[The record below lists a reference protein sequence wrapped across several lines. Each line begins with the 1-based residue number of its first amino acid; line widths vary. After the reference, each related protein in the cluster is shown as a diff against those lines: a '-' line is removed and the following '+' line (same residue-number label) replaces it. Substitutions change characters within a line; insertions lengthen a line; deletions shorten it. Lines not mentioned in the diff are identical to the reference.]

1 MFNLTSKTY
10 FGKHCRKSL
19 MFASRLVAV
28 VALPNS
34 CSHIMMTK
42 LSLRFRFFN
51 PNKSSSYYGIASTCK
66 ERAIRYHIRRV
77 LKISSSVPVP
87 EHNKEH
93 SGKSQADDD
102 SNDNACNSSSSHAWA
117 TCWVDP
123 VVLGWLGGV
132 VGRPLCCRL
141 VRLCRMICWGIARI
155 SRGTC
160 WLWKLAAH
168 AHVAL
173 QVGAVGIVPTRVH
186 VVSFH
191 TVLAIFTL
199 AEERNNQT

>member
-1 MFNLTSKTY
+1 MFWK
-10 FGKHCRKSL
+10 
-19 MFASRLVAV
+19 
-28 VALPNS
+28 ALPEEFDVCIEAGSNLRTS
-34 CSHIMMTK
+34 QFLFTYHDDNVVIHIQILQPPK
-42 LSLRFRFFN
+42 K
-51 PNKSSSYYGIASTCK
+51 PSYYQ
-66 ERAIRYHIRRV
+66 
-77 LKISSSVPVP
+77 KIFEKSSSVPVP

-102 SNDNACNSSSSHAWA
+102 SNDNARNSSSSHAWA
-117 TCWVDP
+117 ACWVDP

-199 AEERNNQT
+199 AEERDNQT